1 MPPVLSPPPGHPGSI
16 PIRRRGGRVG
26 LEAQLVGTLRD
37 AVDEEVLVLVIAVL
51 AHDSAELGELAIQD
65 ARDRIPPVHHDL
77 VQPVGEQ
84 RDVGRERGGR
94 ARDVCSRVHG
104 REVED
109 VRGRDQDLG
118 QEGVH
123 GDPED
128 QREAAEPE
136 PLPLR
141 PRERGDRAG
150 EQQGERA
157 VPHVVGPRV
166 VLGRGATGLVHDP
179 CAHEGWARRVDPI
192 PRVHAHAVVGGRA
205 HVPAFHTGFDVRP
218 PQRPQPLGDVHPLGG
233 RPGGERVGVR
243 RARAH
248 DRLQAAK
255 PAHSGGPRRR
265 GYLRLVGPRPRVRS
279 GQGAHR
285 HAPGHDAREGGLY
298 IDGHGVTERHCCTAV
313 LRSPPCAGRRAATFV
328 EGILAPGGCEK
339 GIIEVPLEIA
349 DVPSSHE

>member
-1 MPPVLSPPPGHPGSI
+1 MLHHHHSYFPFLSIEAILNIIILSFSSHSAHHFSVLCEPGSI
-16 PIRRRGGRVG
+16 PIGRRRGRVG
-26 LEAQLVGTLRD
+26 LEAELLGVLGD
-37 AVDEEVLVLVIAVL
+37 GVEERVFISVIAVL
-51 AHDSAELGELAIQD
+51 AHDGAELRQLAVQD
-65 ARDRIPPVHHDL
+65 ARDWVALAGDDL
-77 VQPVGEQ
+77 VQPVGKE
-84 RDVGRERGGR
+84 RDVR
-94 ARDVCSRVHG
+94 ARVHG

-109 VRGRDQDLG
+109 VGGRHRDLG
-118 QEGVH
+118 QERIH

-205 HVPAFHTGFDVRP
+205 HVPAFHAGFDVRP

-255 PAHSGGPRRR
+255 PAHAGGPRRR
-265 GYLRLVGPRPRVRS
+265 GHLRLVGP
-279 GQGAHR
+279 
-285 HAPGHDAREGGLY
+285 
-298 IDGHGVTERHCCTAV
+298 
-313 LRSPPCAGRRAATFV
+313 
-328 EGILAPGGCEK
+328 
-339 GIIEVPLEIA
+339 
-349 DVPSSHE
+349 

>member
-1 MPPVLSPPPGHPGSI
+1 MPPVLAPPPGHP
-16 PIRRRGGRVG
+16 RRVAVRGRRGRVG
-26 LEAQLVGTLRD
+26 LETQLLRRLRD
-37 AVDEEVLVLVIAVL
+37 AIHQEVLVPIVAVL
-51 AHDSAELGELAIQD
+51 AHDRAELSQLAIQD
-65 ARDRIPPVHHDL
+65 TSDRIPPKHHDL
-77 VQPVGEQ
+77 VQPVGKQ
-84 RDVGRERGGR
+84 RDVRREHEHRTRDVR
-94 ARDVCSRVHG
+94 ARVHH

-109 VRGRDQDLG
+109 VGGQHQDLG
-118 QEGVH
+118 QERIH

-128 QREAAEPE
+128 QREAAEPD

-141 PRERGDRAG
+141 PRERGNRAG

-205 HVPAFHTGFDVRP
+205 HVPAFHAGFDVRP

-255 PAHSGGPRRR
+255 PTHAGGPRRR
-265 GYLRLVGPRPRVRS
+265 GHLRLVGP
-279 GQGAHR
+279 
-285 HAPGHDAREGGLY
+285 
-298 IDGHGVTERHCCTAV
+298 
-313 LRSPPCAGRRAATFV
+313 
-328 EGILAPGGCEK
+328 
-339 GIIEVPLEIA
+339 
-349 DVPSSHE
+349 